1 MKIKI
6 QKTLIENALT
16 KSIPFLNTKDSSN
29 VTSNVQ
35 IVAIDG
41 LVTVSATDYDM
52 GLLTTLKE
60 VEILTDGNAI
70 ANGQKLLGIIKILKN
85 DFITIESKKDILHIT
100 QGKSKFKTPI
110 LSEQF
115 PTFPDD
121 KLQVNINID
130 SNLMIESLRKI
141 TPTVDINNPK
151 FELNGALID
160 IKRDCVDFAS
170 TDIKRLSYVSIPNES
185 ENELSMIVPKRAV
198 IEIQKLFDD
207 NIEMYCSDVHMI
219 IKSDRFSF
227 FTKLVAGKF
236 PDYKR
241 VIPKEYTHSL
251 TINKFVMIENIKQ
264 IAAISSEIKMSF
276 SDDGIVLESHT
287 NDNNEAR
294 TEFDLLNDIPNDM
307 VICMNSKFI
316 LDFLNTIYSDTFELN
331 IVEANMPF
339 VLESDDLKTVVM
351 PIVI

>member
-16 KSIPFLNTKDSSN
+16 KSIPFLNTKDNSN
-29 VTSNVQ
+29 VVSNVQ

-41 LVTVSATDYDM
+41 IVTIAATDYDM

-60 VEILTDGNAI
+60 VDILTDGSAI

-110 LSEQF
+110 LSEVF
-115 PTFPDD
+115 PAFPNNESQI
-121 KLQVNINID
+121 KISID
-130 SNLMIESLRKI
+130 SNLMIESFRKI

-151 FELNGALID
+151 FELNGALVD
-160 IKRDCVDFAS
+160 IKKDCVDFAS
-170 TDIKRLSYVSIPNES
+170 TDIKRLSYVSIPNVS
-185 ENELSMIVPKRAV
+185 ENELSMIVPKKAV
-198 IEIQKLFDD
+198 IEIQKLFDND
-207 NIEMYCSDVHMI
+207 VDIYCGDVYMI

-241 VIPKEYTHSL
+241 VIPKSFNHTL
-251 TINKFVMIENIKQ
+251 TINKFAMIENIKQ

-276 SDDGIVLESHT
+276 NSDGIVLESHT
-287 NDNNEAR
+287 NDNNEA
-294 TEFDLLNDIPNDM
+294 
-307 VICMNSKFI
+307 
-316 LDFLNTIYSDTFELN
+316 TIYSDTFEFN
-331 IVEANMPF
+331 IVESNMPF
-339 VLESDDLKTVVM
+339 VLKSDDLMTIIM